1 MSVVEGA
8 IVYSNLLVLLSV
20 GLTLTYITT
29 GVPNFAQGSFAVFGS
44 YISLS
49 LLRLLN
55 LHPYQ
60 AIPVSFILGG
70 LMGLAVYVFIL
81 RPLIRR
87 EASIVI
93 LMISTLALDLILLG
107 IIGSYS
113 DYLAGITHKSAS
125 RFIFTPYDFDIIG
138 ISGILFVSTLVIV
151 LSLLGLFLLLYKTK
165 FGVALRA
172 SMENPDLAEVMGVN
186 VEYTRL
192 FSWFLSGALAAMAGV
207 LLPFRQEIVP
217 STGAIIIVSIFAAS
231 IIGGLAN
238 INGALVGGYII
249 GFSESY
255 LTYNLVPI
263 FGTGVL
269 LYSKVISLVV
279 LVAMLII
286 APTGITGINW
296 RRLIWKRLSSQ

>member
-49 LLRLLN
+49 LLRILN

-60 AIPVSFILGG
+60 SIPVSFVLGG
-70 LMGLAVYVFIL
+70 LMGLAVYIL
-81 RPLIRR
+81 MLKPLIRR

-93 LMISTLALDLILLG
+93 LMISTLALDLVLLG
-107 IIGSYS
+107 ILGSYS

-125 RFIFTPYDFDIIG
+125 RFIFIQYDFNIFG
-138 ISGILFVSTLVIV
+138 VSGILFISSLVIFI
-151 LSLLGLFLLLYKTK
+151 SLFGLFLLLYKTK

-207 LLPFRQEIVP
+207 LLPFRQEIFP

-231 IIGGLAN
+231 IIGGLSN

-255 LTYNLVPI
+255 LTYNLAAV

-279 LVAMLII
+279 LVAMLIV

-296 RRLIWKRLSSQ
+296 RRLVWKRLSSQ

>member
-1 MSVVEGA
+1 MSVIEGA

-29 GVPNFAQGSFAVFGS
+29 AVPNFAQGSFAVFGS
-44 YISLS
+44 YISLT
-49 LLRLLN
+49 LLRLYKI
-55 LHPYQ
+55 HPYYSL
-60 AIPVSFILGG
+60 PFSFILGG
-70 LMGLAVYVFIL
+70 LLGLAVYLLIL
-81 RPLIRR
+81 RPLIKR
-87 EASIVI
+87 EASVVI

-113 DYLAGITHKSAS
+113 DSLAEISHKSAS
-125 RFIFTPYDFDIIG
+125 RFIFTPYDFDIAG
-138 ISGILFVSTLVIV
+138 MSAILFVSTLVIT
-151 LSLLGLFLLLYKTK
+151 LSIFALFLLLYKTK

-192 FSWFLSGALAAMAGV
+192 FSWFLSGALAAMAGT

-231 IIGGLAN
+231 IVGGLAN
-238 INGALVGGYII
+238 INGALLGGYIV
-249 GFSESY
+249 GFSESF
-255 LTYNLVPI
+255 LTYNLSTI
-263 FGTGVL
+263 LGTGIL

-279 LVAMLII
+279 LIIVLIL
-286 APTGITGINW
+286 APRGITGVNW
-296 RRLIWKRLSSQ
+296 RRVIWKKSSLQ